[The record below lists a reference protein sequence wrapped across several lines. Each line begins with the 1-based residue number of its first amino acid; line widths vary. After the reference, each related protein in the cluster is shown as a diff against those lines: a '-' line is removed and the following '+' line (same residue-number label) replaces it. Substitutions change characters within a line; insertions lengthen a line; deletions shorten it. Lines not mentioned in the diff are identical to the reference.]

1 MQVYQWIEAQQVVIS
16 AALVYHR
23 HANASEILCM
33 TNLGRYGG
41 RIDLEIKLRAF
52 RIPIQRVG
60 NGRVLH
66 IPVHL
71 TGRRS
76 SRRSFLCHWPYH
88 TYLRATKKTLM
99 ESISA
104 FCS

>member
-60 NGRVLH
+60 NARVLH
-66 IPVHL
+66 ISPRDKKNAHGKYL
-71 TGRRS
+71 SLLFLIHRS
-76 SRRSFLCHWPYH
+76 V
-88 TYLRATKKTLM
+88 TQ
-99 ESISA
+99 
-104 FCS
+104 